1 MRIIRRN
8 EYIAM
13 PVRLLRDGELSIR
26 AKGMLGV
33 LFTMRD
39 DTAITEYDLCAAC
52 RVTLEDMLEITQELE
67 KAGFLIQ
74 EDGIIRLFDA
84 PQNDREL

>member
-8 EYIAM
+8 EHIAM

-39 DTAITEYDLCAAC
+39 GTVLTEYDLCAAC
-52 RVTLEDMLEITQELE
+52 RVTLEDVLEITQELE
-67 KAGFLIQ
+67 KVGYLVR

-84 PQNDREL
+84 PQNDREI